1 VSDRALVEFRD
12 RLRTRPGFRLHYTD
26 PDTEGVR
33 VRDFQIADQ
42 CAGVW
47 IGALFSDEA
56 ADLLLDV
63 LAEDDARWVWELVT
77 DPDESLDESGC
88 HRIGRAL
95 LTRVAGRPWWEAAR
109 LLSTYVH
116 ERHTFDGLATD
127 RGIPDPV
134 SWPVA
139 RLCDWVE
146 YRLLSGQAK
155 DVDRRALQ
163 AQIQAPPMDEEVVS
177 GEWDDE
183 ELAADWLELAGPG
196 GSG

>member
-33 VRDFQIADQ
+33 VRDFEIAEHP
-42 CAGVW
+42 AGVW

-77 DPDESLDESGC
+77 DPEESLDESGC

-95 LTRVAGRPWWEAAR
+95 LTRVAGRPWWEATR

-116 ERHTFDGLATD
+116 ERHTF
-127 RGIPDPV
+127 
-134 SWPVA
+134 
-139 RLCDWVE
+139 DWVE

-163 AQIQAPPMDEEVVS
+163 AQIQAPPLDEEVVS

-183 ELAADWLELAGPG
+183 ELAADWLEVAGPG
-196 GSG
+196 G